1 MKKLILLSI
10 LISNLF
16 SSNMQEGIV
25 YSNEEVKLSL
35 PLDGIISNIYVKDG
49 DKVKKGDL
57 VLKLDDELQKLEV
70 LRRKEILNDN
80 SEYNANK
87 ANLKIV
93 KNLYTSTKKLYE
105 KTASVS
111 KDELSNLQIQYQNLR
126 GKVRAYSSKKRQEKV
141 EFKIANEVLNKY
153 KLKSPING
161 VISELKYNQGEWAK
175 MGEVVV
181 VVVDVDNCYVELNI
195 DEPMARNLK
204 YDKKVSIVSN
214 NETIKKEGYIYYI
227 APSAESTSALVK
239 VRVKFK
245 NNEPRI
251 TPGVIAKVVF
261 EDELKVNIS
270 AK

>member
-1 MKKLILLSI
+1 MFLL
-10 LISNLF
+10 SNLF
-16 SSNMQEGIV
+16 SSTSHEGIV

-49 DKVKKGDL
+49 KSVKKGEL
-57 VLKLDDELQKLEV
+57 ILKLDDELQKLEV
-70 LRRKEILNDN
+70 LRRQEILSDN

-93 KNLYTSTKKLYE
+93 KNLYTSTKNLYE

-126 GKVRAYSSKKRQEKV
+126 GKVRAYGSKKKQEKV
-141 EFKIANEVLNKY
+141 EFKIAKEVLNKY
-153 KLKSPING
+153 RLKSPING
-161 VISELKYNQGEWAK
+161 IVSNLKYNKGEWAK

-181 VVVDVDNCYVELNI
+181 VVVDVDNCYVELDI
-195 DEPMARNLK
+195 DEPIARNLQ
-204 YDKKVSIVSN
+204 YDKKVSIIAN
-214 NETIKKEGYIYYI
+214 NETIKKEGFIYYI

-245 NNEPRI
+245 NNEPKI
-251 TPGVIAKVVF
+251 TPGVIAKVLF
-261 EDELKVNIS
+261 EDDLTGNIS